1 MGAGEETTRMADGR
15 SRRRE
20 TSLGAVLGP
29 LVMLAT
35 GLVAAVA
42 VWRFLMLV
50 PPR

>member
-1 MGAGEETTRMADGR
+1 MEAGEETTRMADGR

-29 LVMLAT
+29 LLMLAT
-35 GLVAAVA
+35 GLVTALAL
-42 VWRFLMLV
+42 WRFLMLA